1 MIEATGNIACHFNV
15 LDLVATD
22 WNFMGIEHK
31 DVGSHEDRV
40 AVQAHFHA
48 VIWIFLTV
56 FGICLYCSFI
66 SVGAVH
72 QAFCGDAGQN
82 PVQLHYFGNV
92 ALTVESGLFRIES
105 TGEPCGGN
113 SLSRL
118 MNHFWFMTFDDAVI
132 VGQKEE

>member
-1 MIEATGNIACHFNV
+1 
-15 LDLVATD
+15 
-22 WNFMGIEHK
+22 MGIEHK

-48 VIWIFLTV
+48 VIRIFLTI
-56 FGICLYCSFI
+56 FGICLYCGF
-66 SVGAVH
+66 VGMGTVH
-72 QAFCGDAGQN
+72 QAFCGDTGQN
-82 PVQLHYFGNV
+82 PVQLHDFGDV

-105 TGEPCGGN
+105 AGKPCGSN

-118 MNHFWFMTFDDAVI
+118 MNHFRLMTFDDAVI